1 MRTTWSGGSLLLT
14 LLGCIRPN
22 NARSALVCVAPAQP
36 DLLVVGSC
44 PIEQRG
50 SDFLVKRRVMIC
62 ASPLSTVAKGEVRS
76 PVLGRRL
83 PMSRWGPWPPQFS
96 VSLSGFSWP
105 VSRSEPVPLWCSVSC
120 CGRSSPENDRLRWSA
135 AWNTFLRCSILCI
148 PEIPLRAHACREPQY
163 GHRRFVVHK

>member
-62 ASPLSTVAKGEVRS
+62 ARSVVDCRERGSAITSPRPAPADVALGTVAAT
-76 PVLGRRL
+76 VLGVAVGVL
-83 PMSRWGPWPPQFS
+83 LAGVAVGAGTAVVF
-96 VSLSGFSWP
+96 
-105 VSRSEPVPLWCSVSC
+105 
-120 CGRSSPENDRLRWSA
+120 
-135 AWNTFLRCSILCI
+135 
-148 PEIPLRAHACREPQY
+148 
-163 GHRRFVVHK
+163 RFVLRTIISRK